1 METTVEHLERYGKF
15 VKSQSA
21 KYADL
26 AKTDIISYVKKFTLG
41 GSDAGIMLEV
51 DPFTSRQ
58 MRMDRMLGKMEEQE
72 DSYIFRRGH
81 ANEPFVA
88 SEFSLATGMTVIEGN
103 TYNNSDYPWIQCHTD
118 RTVVDQEFNIVPLE
132 IKTISRNGKF
142 NTSEYEWG
150 KGCKFNDNGE
160 LLIED
165 DTIPAHYMAQCQL
178 YMFMA
183 MADHMYLAADIMTD
197 SNGIRI
203 YKIKRNEEIICRIL
217 VAMEDFIF
225 NHVLENKDFPPQA
238 AVELSPLAVNDKEM
252 AVADKKLES
261 LLTTYKA
268 IDAELSELKEAKE
281 DVSMQI
287 KALLANSKGAVNSLG
302 KTLCTYSQTVSRRFD
317 SKALLNDHPEFSSY
331 YKECAP
337 SYVLRVK

>member
-1 METTVEHLERYGKF
+1 MEVTFEHSERYTEF
-15 VKSQSA
+15 VQAQAA

-26 AKTDIISYVKKFTLG
+26 GKTDMISYVKKFTLG

-58 MRMDRMLGKMEEQE
+58 MRMDRMLGKVKEQE
-72 DSYIFRRGH
+72 NSYIFRRGH

-88 SEFSLATGMTVIEGN
+88 DEFALATGLNVVDGEKYVN
-103 TYNNSDYPWIQCHTD
+103 AQYPWILCHTD
-118 RTVVDQEFNIVPLE
+118 RTVIDKEFNSIPLE

-142 NTSEYEWG
+142 NASEFEWG

-165 DTIPAHYMAQCQL
+165 DTIPIHYMAQCQL

-183 MADHMYLAADIMTD
+183 GVDYMYLAADIMTD
-197 SNGIRI
+197 STGIRI
-203 YKIKRNEEIICRIL
+203 YKIKRDDNVIKRIL
-217 VAMEDFIF
+217 DAMTDFIF
-225 NHVLENKDFPPQA
+225 NHVLEGKNFPPS
-238 AVELSPLAVNDKEM
+238 AVAEVSPLVVNEQEM
-252 AVADKKLES
+252 VLADKQLES
-261 LLTTYKA
+261 LITTYKA
-268 IDAELSELKEAKE
+268 VDAELNELKEAKE

-287 KALLANSKGAVNSLG
+287 KALLANAKGAVNSLG
-302 KTLCTYSQTVSRRFD
+302 KTLCTITETISRRFD
-317 SKALLNDHPEFSSY
+317 SKALLNDHPEFKSY
-331 YKECAP
+331 YKDSAP

>member
-1 METTVEHLERYGKF
+1 METTVEYLERYGKF

-51 DPFTSRQ
+51 DPFSSRQ

-72 DSYIFRRGH
+72 DSYILRRGH

-88 SEFSLATGMTVIEGN
+88 SEFSLATGMNVIDGESYVN
-103 TYNNSDYPWIQCHTD
+103 KDYPWISCHTD
-118 RTVVDQEFNIVPLE
+118 RTIIDKEFNSVPLE
-132 IKTISRNGKF
+132 IKTISRNSKF
-142 NTSEYEWG
+142 NASEYEWG

-183 MADHMYLAADIMTD
+183 KTDYMYLAADIMSD

-203 YKIKRNEEIICRIL
+203 YKIKRDDEIVNRIL
-217 VAMEDFIF
+217 DAMTDFMF
-225 NHVLENKDFPPQA
+225 NHVLEGKDFPSQA
-238 AVELSPLAVNDKEM
+238 AAEISPLAVDEKNM
-252 AVADKKLES
+252 AVADKQLET
-261 LLTTYKA
+261 LITTYKA
-268 IDAELSELKEAKE
+268 IDAELNELKEAKE

-287 KALLANSKGAVNSLG
+287 KALLANAKGAVNSFG
-302 KTLCTYSQTVSRRFD
+302 KTLCTFTKTISRRFD

-337 SYVLRVK
+337 SYILRVK